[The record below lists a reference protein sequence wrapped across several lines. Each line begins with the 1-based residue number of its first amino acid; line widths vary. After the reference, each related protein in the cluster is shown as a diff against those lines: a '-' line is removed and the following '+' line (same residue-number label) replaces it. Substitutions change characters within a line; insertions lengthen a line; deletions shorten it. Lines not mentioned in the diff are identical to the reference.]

1 MEMLYSKRNLGK
13 LALAG
18 ALVSAFSSVP
28 GNAQDKVRIDF
39 YYPVQVGGPVTKV
52 IDGYVAKFMS
62 ENPGI
67 QVAPIYSGN
76 YNDTTTKALTAAKA
90 GTPPALAVLLATDV
104 FTLIDEGVIEPID
117 GFAKT
122 GADKAW
128 IDGFMPAY
136 LKSAQTEGH
145 LWSVPFQ
152 RSTAVMYYNKQAF
165 KEAGLDPERY
175 PKTWDEM
182 VEFGKAVTK
191 KTASGQV
198 TRSGIGIAGNVG
210 SSQWMFGAL
219 AAQNGARLMNDDG
232 TVTSLTAPKVVA
244 ALQYW
249 VDLSKTHGIHPKGI
263 FEWGTAPADFLA
275 GRVAMIWHTT
285 GNLTNIR
292 TNAKFEFGVAPLPG
306 NPDPA
311 SVLGGGNIYLFKD
324 ASAEQKEAAFKLTKF
339 LTSDEVLADWAVQT
353 GYVAPRDGAWKTLA
367 LTQFAEKEPNALIAL
382 KQIPA
387 SVPEFST
394 HENAR
399 TTKILNDA
407 LAAALT
413 GNKTP
418 EAALKDAQAEI
429 DRILK
434 PYR

>member
-1 MEMLYSKRNLGK
+1 MLLRKRNALK
-13 LALAG
+13 LAAAGFSFVALCAG
-18 ALVSAFSSVP
+18 AALA
-28 GNAQDKVRIDF
+28 DTEIDF

-52 IDGYVAKFMS
+52 VDGYVQKFM
-62 ENPGI
+62 EANPGI
-67 QVAPIYSGN
+67 TVAPIYAGN

-90 GTPPALAVLLATDV
+90 GTPPAVAVLLATDV
-104 FTLIDEGVIEPID
+104 FTLIDEDVIDPID
-117 GFAKT
+117 DFIKT
-122 GADKAW
+122 DEDKAW
-128 IDGFMPAY
+128 LDGFMPAY

-165 KEAGLDPERY
+165 KEAGLDPEKY
-175 PKTWDEM
+175 PVTWDEM
-182 VEFGKAVTK
+182 VAAGKAVTAK
-191 KTASGQV
+191 DAAGQV
-198 TRSGIGIAGNVG
+198 TRWGVGIAGNVG
-210 SSQWMFGAL
+210 SAQWLFGAL
-219 AAQNGARLMNDDG
+219 VAQNGG
-232 TVTSLTAPKVVA
+232 TLVNEAGTETYLTDPKVVE

-249 VDLSKTHGIHPKGI
+249 VDLSAKDDIHPPGI

-285 GNLTNIR
+285 GNLANIR
-292 TNAKFEFGVAPLPG
+292 KNATFDFGLAPFPG
-306 NPDPA
+306 HPTPA
-311 SVLGGGNIYLFKD
+311 SVLGGGNLYIFKD
-324 ASAEQKEAAFKLTKF
+324 ASDEQKAAAYKLIQF
-339 LTSDEVLADWAVQT
+339 LTSDEILADWAVQT
-353 GYVAPRDGAWKTLA
+353 GYVAPRDGSWETEAMKTYVADAPQA
-367 LTQFAEKEPNALIAL
+367 LVAL

-413 GNKTP
+413 GNKTAQ
-418 EAALKDAQAEI
+418 AALAEAQDQI

>member
-1 MEMLYSKRNLGK
+1 MHIVKRDLLK
-13 LALAG
+13 LAATG
-18 ALVSAFSSVP
+18 LVLGLLGNPAF
-28 GNAQDKVRIDF
+28 AQTKLDF

-52 IDGYVAKFMS
+52 IDGYVAKFMA
-62 ENPGI
+62 ENPDI
-67 QVAPIYSGN
+67 EVAPIYSGN
-76 YNDTTTKALTAAKA
+76 YTDTTTKALTAAKA
-90 GTPPALAVLLATDV
+90 GTPPAIAVLLATDI
-104 FTLIDEGVIEPID
+104 FTLIDEDVIDPID
-117 GFAKT
+117 QFVKT
-122 GADKAW
+122 DEDKAW

-136 LKSAQTEGH
+136 LKSAQTQDR

-165 KEAGLDPERY
+165 REAGLDPENY
-175 PKTWDEM
+175 PRTWDDM
-182 VEFGKAVTK
+182 VAAGKAVTK
-191 KTASGQV
+191 KDAAGNT
-198 TRSGIGIAGNVG
+198 TRWGIGIAGNVG
-210 SSQWMFGAL
+210 SSQWLFGAL
-219 AAQNGARLMNDDG
+219 AAQNGARLMNDEG
-232 TVTSLTAPKVVA
+232 TETYLSDPKVIA

-249 VDLSKTHGIHPKGI
+249 VDLSMKDGVHPKGI

-292 TNAKFEFGVAPLPG
+292 KNASFDFGVAPFPG
-306 NPDPA
+306 NPEPA
-311 SVLGGGNIYLFKD
+311 SVLGGGNFYIFKD
-324 ASAEQKEAAFKLTKF
+324 APEDQKAAAFKLAKF
-339 LTSDEVLADWAVQT
+339 LTSDEILADWAVQT
-353 GYVAPRDGAWKTLA
+353 GYVAPRDGAWKTRT
-367 LTQFAEKEPNALIAL
+367 LTDYAAAEPNALVAL
-382 KQIPA
+382 EQIPA

-418 EAALKDAQAEI
+418 EAALTDAQAEI